1 MQTEDP
7 AIRAR
12 GRAEAKFGFYKHLA
26 VYLAVGILL
35 VVINFLTSPGSFWVI
50 WPVLGWGIAVVI
62 HAVSVFGA
70 RRKKEIIDSMTDKE
84 MGKRDWG
91 RK

>member
-1 MQTEDP
+1 MNTEDP

-12 GRAEAKFGFYKHLA
+12 GRAEAKLGFYKHLA
-26 VYLAVGILL
+26 VYLPVGVLL
-35 VVINFLTSPGSFWVI
+35 LPINFLNSPNSFWAI
-50 WPVLGWGIAVVI
+50 WPLMGWGIAVVI

-70 RRKKEIIDSMTDKE
+70 RRKDEIIDRMTEKE
-84 MGKRDWG
+84 LPKQEWG